1 MRYWFCFTVVAAV
14 ALVSACKDEPTKVVP
29 GEMVR
34 VKGTLS
40 AGAECPTLVTKSG
53 HRYAVGGDL
62 GGFKVG
68 DRVCVKGKVAEVSY
82 CMSGDAT
89 IAVEAIGA
97 EDQCP

>member
-1 MRYWFCFTVVAAV
+1 MRCLICFMAVAV
-14 ALVSACKDEPTKVVP
+14 ALVAGCKDEPTKVVP
-29 GEMVR
+29 GQTVS

-40 AGAECPTLVTKSG
+40 AGVECPTLVTKDG
-53 HRYAVGGDL
+53 HRYSVGGNL
-62 GGFKVG
+62 GTFKVG

-82 CMSGDAT
+82 CMAGEAT